1 MDRGIRTV
9 ALLLA
14 VTTAVWAQANPPKGG
29 AGKVDQAAVDA
40 AIKKGAEFLKSR
52 GGGFSEGFPQSELVV
67 LTLLHA
73 DVPVNESP
81 LEEGIK
87 WVRELDVEKIG
98 FRDKTYR
105 IGMASM
111 ALWSLSAQNNQ
122 QKLAQFAYFLVAN
135 QGPQGEWDYGQCV
148 ELPKELKPPEEPGA
162 IVSGGGEGGT
172 VKLPP
177 KKAGGGSQ
185 VQKKIPINP
194 KRIGKD
200 NDYSNTQYA
209 LLGLRACAEAGCVI
223 PEKTWKDALKNLEAG
238 QFPEG
243 GWGYAWLTPEN
254 MDPNATLVHGA
265 GEEPYGSMTCSGLCG
280 LVICRHYIKEDWKK
294 DKKVQK
300 AKEWIGKNFSV
311 EEHPNYKGRPMAGG
325 KKQFYYYYLYALER
339 AGMLADTEA
348 FGKHDWYNEGATVLL
363 AQQQADGSWP
373 DDELKNGN
381 IDDTCFAILF
391 LKKATQPIV
400 PKRISK

>member
-1 MDRGIRTV
+1 MNRGIWTAA
-9 ALLLA
+9 ALLA
-14 VTTAVWAQANPPKGG
+14 ATTALWAQANPPKGKPG
-29 AGKVDQAAVDA
+29 QVDQAAVDA
-40 AIKKGAEFLKSR
+40 AIKKGAEFLKAN
-52 GGGFSEGFPQSELVV
+52 GGRFSDGFPQSELVV

-73 DVPVNESP
+73 DVPVNEAP
-81 LEEGIK
+81 LEQGIE
-87 WVRELDVEKIG
+87 WVKGLDVEKLE

-135 QGPQGEWDYGQCV
+135 QGPQGEWDYGTNV

-162 IVSGGGEGGT
+162 IVSGGGEGQ
-172 VKLPP
+172 VAKVPP
-177 KKAGGGSQ
+177 KKPAGGSQ
-185 VQKKIPINP
+185 VMKKIPVNP

-209 LLGLRACAEAGCVI
+209 LLGLRACAEAAIQI

-243 GWGYAWLTPEN
+243 GWGYSWVTPDN
-254 MDPNATLVHGA
+254 MAPGSTLVHA
-265 GEEPYGSMTCSGLCG
+265 KDEEPYGSMSCSGLCG
-280 LVICRHYIKEDWKK
+280 LIICRHYIKEDWKK
-294 DKKVQK
+294 DKKVLK
-300 AKEWIGKNFSV
+300 AREWIGKHFSV

-339 AGMLADTEA
+339 AGMIADTEV
-348 FGKHDWYNEGATVLL
+348 FGNHDWYNEGAKVLL

-373 DDELKNGN
+373 DDELGNGN

-391 LKKATQPIV
+391 LRKATQPIV